1 MTAKIPLFRELS
13 AQAVLI
19 IVFFKKKCR
28 LVGETGLKLLDLFE
42 VKFHFHLVEH
52 KMPYVAVGM
61 DLDSTPEKNS
71 VPTII
76 VFIDQRSFSM
86 VLMTFAGTPPTRV
99 LSGTSFVTTAPAATT
114 AFRPIVTPGQMV
126 APHFPLHV
134 THAGGVFAGSA
145 RGIYN
150 VKHIKSYSVLFTRQK
165 YAFFIGCK
173 KNEKV
178 AVRFLNNRSL
188 PQFFEKVGHIIQID
202 IPASSG
208 DPVA

>member
-1 MTAKIPLFRELS
+1 MA
-13 AQAVLI
+13 
-19 IVFFKKKCR
+19 
-28 LVGETGLKLLDLFE
+28 LD
-42 VKFHFHLVEH
+42 
-52 KMPYVAVGM
+52 P
-61 DLDSTPEKNS
+61 TPKKNS

-86 VLMTFAGTPPTRV
+86 VLMTFAGTPPTKV

-134 THAGGVFAGSA
+134 THAGVVFAGSA

-165 YAFFIGCK
+165 YTIPFTLSPQPPEIAPTGLHLAI
-173 KNEKV
+173 V
-178 AVRFLNNRSL
+178 AVVDEL
-188 PQFFEKVGHIIQID
+188 Q
-202 IPASSG
+202 SSSRE
-208 DPVA
+208 